1 MDSKRKTGKWRRTPM
16 AFLVVVVLLLLP
28 MPAPSEAAEILGL
41 FAHPGKSHFEFFRPI
56 FVALAGRGHN
66 ISMYSYFPLAQ
77 PMANYTDYVFKGA
90 PLLTDIIDLTSFESS
105 EWQPLGL
112 PYKIPTY
119 FMLHNWGMRFC
130 SAALNS
136 PLIADLLSSPLR
148 YDLIILEHFSNDC
161 MTAVAHLL
169 NAPVIALSSC
179 AIMPWHYRRMGT
191 PYINPIMPMNFLTYT
206 DQMGLIDR
214 VNNFVHFHTVNT
226 LYEWI
231 TQPETDALIS
241 QRFGFGL
248 PPVNEI
254 VKNTSLMLINQHYA
268 LTGPRPYA
276 PNVVEVGGL
285 QIGPQK
291 TLPALLEK
299 IMQDS
304 VSGVIYI
311 SWGSMVDPT
320 SLPDEKRRAL
330 FKSIAQMKDYTFLMR
345 WKSGKPLAED
355 KPSNLFTFDW
365 LPQRDLLCHPRVK
378 GFISHAG
385 LLGTTEAVHC
395 GVPMLVTPF
404 YGDQFLNAGA
414 LAQRG
419 FGVIVDFGDFDERHI
434 TSGLQTILE
443 KGFADKVRRSA
454 KAFRERPQSP
464 LELAIWWI
472 EHVIDTRGAPLL
484 ENRARHI
491 NWFVYNSIDVYLICL
506 AVIGIPLWAICQ
518 LARLLRRTLDIF
530 KTSKNRKTKVQ

>member
-1 MDSKRKTGKWRRTPM
+1 MDIKRNSPKWRRTTM
-16 AFLVVVVLLLLP
+16 AFLVVVVVVLLLP
-28 MPAPSEAAEILGL
+28 ASSEAAEILGL

-56 FVALAGRGHN
+56 FRELAGRGHN
-66 ISMYSYFPLAQ
+66 ISMYSYFPLEQ
-77 PMANYTDYVFKGA
+77 PLANYTDYVFKGS
-90 PLLTDIIDLTSFESS
+90 PLLTDVIDLMKFKTTERTL
-105 EWQPLGL
+105 LGL

-119 FMLHNWGMRFC
+119 FMLHSWGMRFC
-130 SAALNS
+130 QSALNS

-148 YDLIILEHFSNDC
+148 YDLIILEHFANDC

-169 NAPVIALSSC
+169 NAPVVALSTC
-179 AIMPWHYRRMGT
+179 AIMPWHYQRMGT
-191 PYINPIMPMNFLTYT
+191 PHINAIMPMNFLTYS
-206 DQMGLIDR
+206 DEMGLIDR
-214 VNNFVHFHTVNT
+214 LNNFIHFHTVNT

-231 TQPETDALIS
+231 TQPATDALIS

-248 PPVNEI
+248 PSVNEI

-268 LTGPRPYA
+268 LTGISPYA

-291 TLPALLEK
+291 PLPEHLEK
-299 IMQDS
+299 LMEDS
-304 VSGVIYI
+304 LSGVIYI

-320 SLPDEKRRAL
+320 TLPIEKRRAL
-330 FKSIAQMKDYTFLMR
+330 FKSIAHMKDYTFLIR
-345 WKSGKPLAED
+345 WKSDKPLAQD

-378 GFISHAG
+378 AFISHAG

-404 YGDQFLNAGA
+404 FGDQFLNAGA

-419 FGVIVDFGDFDERHI
+419 FGVIVHFGDFDEQHI
-434 TSGLQTILE
+434 TSGLQKILE
-443 KGFADKVRRSA
+443 KEFADKVRRSA

-464 LELAIWWI
+464 LELATWWI
-472 EHVIDTRGAPLL
+472 EHVIDTRGAPML

-491 NWFVYNSIDVYLICL
+491 NWFVYNSIDVYLCCL
-506 AVIGIPLWAICQ
+506 AIIGLPLFAIWQ
-518 LARLLRRTLDIF
+518 LVRLLRLTLGLMNA
-530 KTSKNRKTKVQ
+530 TKNQKTKVQ